1 MGVLSHLE
9 PKPVF
14 DYFEKLCAVPHG
26 SGNTKLISDLCASFA
41 RELGLKYRQE
51 DCNNL
56 IIWKDASAGYENA
69 APVILQGHMDMVCA
83 QTEDCT
89 KDMSREGLDLRTDGT
104 YVWADKTSLGGDD
117 CIAVATALAPALAA
131 STTSRA
137 HPTPPPQI
145 TGTSTASVTA
155 RISSRSMPRCRPSQ
169 STLVSRISPAPS
181 STPRLA
187 HSTTSRPE
195 C

>member
-69 APVILQGHMDMVCA
+69 APVILQATWTWCA
-83 QTEDCT
+83 PDRGLHQGQ
-89 KDMSREGLDLRTDGT
+89 SREGLDLRTDGT

-117 CIAVATALAPALAA
+117 CIAVGHGA
-131 STTSRA
+131 
-137 HPTPPPQI
+137 
-145 TGTSTASVTA
+145 G
-155 RISSRSMPRCRPSQ
+155 
-169 STLVSRISPAPS
+169 
-181 STPRLA
+181 
-187 HSTTSRPE
+187 HSGR
-195 C
+195 